1 MKNNIKLILL
11 VGILILPILLGILA
25 QTGINN
31 DQINWKRTGGLIGLD
46 EELTIKSNRSVTYS
60 SLLFGNGNLILT
72 ENEYENIIIR
82 LNDFFNK
89 NLEENYQPKPNTADY
104 FQYQIDI
111 IKNSGNEKVVWLD
124 NWASEKTIPIELKII
139 QNDILSIIERIHI
152 KIGSSENADQI
163 AENIAKDFIIQAP
176 TFKFDGI
183 MDTLQVQ
190 DTIILESLPVQYVIT
205 ITFDSTHAGYG
216 DRTDQFVATV
226 ITHHTAKVTVE
237 NYNIVSAILD
247 DKWDEQNQKE
257 N

>member
-1 MKNNIKLILL
+1 M
-11 VGILILPILLGILA
+11 
-25 QTGINN
+25 
-31 DQINWKRTGGLIGLD
+31 
-46 EELTIKSNRSVTYS
+46 
-60 SLLFGNGNLILT
+60 
-72 ENEYENIIIR
+72 
-82 LNDFFNK
+82 
-89 NLEENYQPKPNTADY
+89 
-104 FQYQIDI
+104 
-111 IKNSGNEKVVWLD
+111 VWLD

-152 KIGSSENADQI
+152 KIGSSENAEQI